1 MSQIPEYITIGE
13 VVAPHGVRG
22 ELRITMLSDFPQ
34 RFLALERI
42 YLTPPP
48 DLGPRRGA
56 AATPAPAG
64 PPQEYRVMTARL
76 LSGGSKRLFPQ
87 TDPEDAARTGP
98 WTGQI
103 HQALIKLAG
112 INDPETA
119 ATVRGYLLQ
128 LPASEAW
135 PLPPDTFYAFQLY
148 DLPVLTPN
156 DVKVGVVEDLL
167 ATGSNDVYVVRTVA
181 GKELL
186 VPAVKDIVL
195 EINPA
200 GGYIRIKDPAEWS
213 DDED

>member
-1 MSQIPEYITIGE
+1 MSQTPEYITIGE

-34 RFLALERI
+34 RFLALQRI

-48 DLGPRRGA
+48 AGPRRAGA
-56 AATPAPAG
+56 PPPAAPG
-64 PPQEYRVMTARL
+64 PPQEYKVMTTRL
-76 LSGGSKRLFPQ
+76 LGAGSKRLFPQ
-87 TDPEDAARTGP
+87 TDPADAARTGP
-98 WTGQI
+98 WTGQV

-112 INDPETA
+112 VNDPETGDKL
-119 ATVRGYLLQ
+119 RGYLLQ
-128 LPASEAW
+128 VPASEAW

-148 DLPVLTPN
+148 DLPVLTRD

-186 VPAVKDIVL
+186 VPAVKGIVL

-200 GGYIRIKDPAEWS
+200 GGYIRIQDPAEWS

>member
-1 MSQIPEYITIGE
+1 
-13 VVAPHGVRG
+13 
-22 ELRITMLSDFPQ
+22 
-34 RFLALERI
+34 
-42 YLTPPP
+42 
-48 DLGPRRGA
+48 
-56 AATPAPAG
+56 
-64 PPQEYRVMTARL
+64 MTARL
-76 LSGGSKRLFPQ
+76 LGAGSKRLFPQ
-87 TDPEDAARTGP
+87 TDPDDAARTGP
-98 WTGQI
+98 WAGQI

-112 INDPETA
+112 VNDPETA
-119 ATVRGYLLQ
+119 DTLRGYLLQ
-128 LPASEAW
+128 VPASEAW

-148 DLPVLTPN
+148 DLPVLTPD

>member
-1 MSQIPEYITIGE
+1 MSQTPEYITIGE

-34 RFLALERI
+34 RFLALNRV

-48 DLGPRRGA
+48 PIGPHRGA
-56 AATPAPAG
+56 AAPG
-64 PPQEYRVMTARL
+64 PPEEYKVMTARL
-76 LSGGSKRLFPQ
+76 LGGGKKRLFPQ
-87 TDPEDAARTGP
+87 IDPEDAARTGP
-98 WTGQI
+98 WTGQV

-128 LPASEAW
+128 LPAGEAW
-135 PLPPDTFYAFQLY
+135 PLPADTFYAFQLY

-156 DVKVGVVEDLL
+156 DVQVGVVEDLL

>member
-1 MSQIPEYITIGE
+1 MSQTPEYITIGE
-13 VVAPHGVRG
+13 VVASHGVRG

-34 RFLALERI
+34 RFLALQRI

-48 DLGPRRGA
+48 AAGPRRGA
-56 AATPAPAG
+56 TPVTPG
-64 PPQEYRVMTARL
+64 PPQEYKVMTARL
-76 LSGGSKRLFPQ
+76 LGAGSKRLFPQ
-87 TDPEDAARTGP
+87 TDPDDAARTGP
-98 WTGQI
+98 WAGQI

-112 INDPETA
+112 VNDPETA
-119 ATVRGYLLQ
+119 DTLRGYLLQ
-128 LPASEAW
+128 VPASEAW

-148 DLPVLTPN
+148 DLPVLTPD

>member
-1 MSQIPEYITIGE
+1 MSQTPDYITIGE
-13 VVAPHGVRG
+13 VVAPHGVHG

-34 RFLALERI
+34 RFLALDRI

-48 DLGPRRGA
+48 APAPRLG
-56 AATPAPAG
+56 ATPVASG
-64 PPQEYRVMTARL
+64 SPQDYKVMTARL
-76 LSGGSKRLFPQ
+76 LGAGKKRLFPQ

-103 HQALIKLAG
+103 HLALIKLAG

-128 LPASEAW
+128 LPAGEAW

-148 DLPVLTPN
+148 DLPVLTA
-156 DVKVGVVEDLL
+156 DGARVGVVEDLL

-213 DDED
+213 DDEA